1 MLRSAEVRVW
11 LQTEEERRKKRQRWL
26 EKAKNYS
33 PLNRK
38 FVLIKKGNNNN
49 KIPKN
54 LNTQN
59 MYVEIWQRRQQQKTK
74 YKKKE
79 WMKKCWPNFRW
90 PPVVVAVV
98 VFGLVYFSNADRGR
112 GGGSDSGAYFPTQL
126 PHLMPSI
133 PIPDS
138 RPFPAACDHRGSSAT
153 APFARFLLLALSII
167 SLPPLSFTPTNSWND
182 V

>member
-74 YKKKE
+74 YKKKRVNE
-79 WMKKCWPNFRW
+79 KM
-90 PPVVVAVV
+90 
-98 VFGLVYFSNADRGR
+98 L
-112 GGGSDSGAYFPTQL
+112 T
-126 PHLMPSI
+126 
-133 PIPDS
+133 
-138 RPFPAACDHRGSSAT
+138 
-153 APFARFLLLALSII
+153 
-167 SLPPLSFTPTNSWND
+167 
-182 V
+182 